1 MQGAKGC
8 YAIGNEMVHWYKAY
22 LFSPPL
28 SALRQTC
35 VYIYIYIYDLHQH
48 IGYYSRN
55 KAARAGHSSM

>member
-8 YAIGNEMVHWYKAY
+8 YAMGNEMIRWYKVY
-22 LFSPPL
+22 LFAPPL
-28 SALRQTC
+28 SALGQTY
-35 VYIYIYIYDLHQH
+35 VYDLRQH